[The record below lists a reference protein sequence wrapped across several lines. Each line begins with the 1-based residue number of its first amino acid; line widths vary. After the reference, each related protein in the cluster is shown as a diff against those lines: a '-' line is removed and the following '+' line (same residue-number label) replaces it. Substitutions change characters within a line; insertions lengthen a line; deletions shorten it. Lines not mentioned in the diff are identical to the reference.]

1 MGPTAVYTWLTVQ
14 GLTRTQWDK
23 NRPWFM
29 GGKQAMWFA
38 PWRLQGFAPIWL
50 RYDPKTQHFDM
61 PWLHP
66 GTCDLLFSAPLWLD
80 SWSAL
85 ENHWLDLAPT
95 PQPTW
100 EAAIGQAQRLL
111 EALNPMVAARLVAEG
126 LHTQGWEESVFV
138 FWAQNSERKDIQ
150 ALELRSQALLEAK
163 IVFEEKFLKHRW
175 SSWFIKKNQYQEF
188 IDAYLSPGEWT
199 PGADLKEQI
208 VTALRQTQE
217 QVQAPEERVI
227 TATYR
232 PPVFHTL
239 FAASESEEEERENEQ
254 VSLLLPKVPT
264 NAWGDDFRTKTVTIL
279 PWQGNLT
286 PHIGGYSAVAE
297 LEAVRVYLET
307 VKKTAVVTLTPGQAM
322 AYRQALPQVQ
332 DKIFSLQQ
340 VLVEDL
346 KLHIFEAVVFCS
358 LLTEHVSLSIS
369 RLYDEYA
376 FIWPFVLNLNTN
388 LVLALDPACLDVR
401 LHHATGKVAQWIAEN
416 PSLLNNS
423 AEELA

>member
-1 MGPTAVYTWLTVQ
+1 MGPIAVYTWLTVQ
-14 GLTRTQWDK
+14 GLSRTQWEK
-23 NRPWFM
+23 NRPWVP

-38 PWRLQGFAPIWL
+38 PWRLDGFAPIWL
-50 RYDPKTQHFDM
+50 RYDPKTAQFDM
-61 PWLHP
+61 PWVHP
-66 GTCDLLFSAPLWLD
+66 GTCDLLFSASLWLD

-100 EAAIGQAQRLL
+100 ETAIGQAQRLL
-111 EALNPMVAARLVAEG
+111 EALNPLVAARLVSEG
-126 LHTQGWEESVFV
+126 LHTQAFEESVLM
-138 FWAQNSERKDIQ
+138 FWAQNSATKDIQ
-150 ALELRSQALLEAK
+150 ALEVRSQTLLEAK
-163 IVFEEKFLKHRW
+163 IVFEEKFLKHKW
-175 SSWFIKKNQYQEF
+175 STWFVKKAQYKAF
-188 IDAYLSPGEWT
+188 IDTYLPPGEWV
-199 PGADLKEQI
+199 PSSDLKEQI
-208 VTALRQTQE
+208 ITALRQTQA
-217 QVQAPEERVI
+217 QVQAPEEKVN
-227 TATYR
+227 TAVYR

-239 FAASESEEEERENEQ
+239 FAVSETEEEERENEQ
-254 VSLLLPKVPT
+254 ESTLLPKVPT
-264 NAWGDDFRTKTVTIL
+264 NNWNDEFRTKSVTIL

-286 PHIGGYSAVAE
+286 LHFGGYSAPSE
-297 LEAVRVYLET
+297 IEAVRVYLET
-307 VKKTAVVTLTPGQAM
+307 VKNVAIVTLTPGQAV
-322 AYRQALPQVQ
+322 AYKHALPQLQ
-332 DKIFSLQQ
+332 NKIFSLQQ
-340 VLVEDL
+340 VLTEDR
-346 KLHIFEAVVFCS
+346 KLQTFQAVVFCS